1 MQKDVEV
8 YINKQKSAQKEML
21 VRLRQIFIKVL
32 PGCDERIAWG
42 VIVFG
47 KSKFYLAA
55 IKDRVHVGFS
65 IVGLSSDEVSLFEG
79 SGKTMRHIKIHS
91 LEDIDEK
98 RLVDLIRLVDEKAS
112 CVEH

>member
-1 MQKDVEV
+1 MQKDVEA
-8 YINKQKSAQKEML
+8 YIRKQKPAEKEML
-21 VRLRQIFIKVL
+21 IGLREIFIKAL
-32 PGCDERIAWG
+32 PGCDEKIAWG

-47 KSKFYLAA
+47 KGKFYLAA
-55 IKDRVHVGFS
+55 MKNRVHVGFS

-98 RLVDLIRLVDEKAS
+98 RIIGLIRLVEKKAS
-112 CVEH
+112 CVEQ

>member
-1 MQKDVEV
+1 MK
-8 YINKQKSAQKEML
+8 
-21 VRLRQIFIKVL
+21 LREIFVKVL
-32 PGCDERIAWG
+32 PACDEKIAWG

-55 IKDRVHVGFS
+55 MKNRVHVGFS
-65 IVGLSSDEVSLFEG
+65 IVGLSSDEVKLFEG

-91 LEDIDEK
+91 LDDIDEK
-98 RLVDLIRLVDEKAS
+98 RLVELIRLVDEKAS

>member
-1 MQKDVEV
+1 VQKDVEV

-91 LEDIDEK
+91 FEDIDEK

>member
-91 LEDIDEK
+91 FEDIDEK
-98 RLVDLIRLVDEKAS
+98 RLVDLIRLVDEKTS

>member
-91 LEDIDEK
+91 FEDIDEK